1 MSRPACRGPDRR
13 VDAWPAH
20 PATGGGPAPRP
31 GPGPPALPALPARP
45 PRRIERGVPLTA
57 AACPHEALLG
67 ILALLRAACGSG
79 VRLLRVD
86 GPVPADRTIGLGGRP
101 QPVPDRTTGRGS
113 PEQVRPTIEH
123 GMGESGVLAVISR
136 TVFGFLPSRR
146 LRLPLVKRQPRQPGQ
161 SRRLF
166 IQLVRVP
173 LSSAGATRRRVPHA
187 ELSEHQWQI
196 AQRLATT
203 RMLVIDGS
211 QARRPLNWPTKR

>member
-1 MSRPACRGPDRR
+1 M
-13 VDAWPAH
+13 
-20 PATGGGPAPRP
+20 
-31 GPGPPALPALPARP
+31 
-45 PRRIERGVPLTA
+45 
-57 AACPHEALLG
+57 
-67 ILALLRAACGSG
+67 
-79 VRLLRVD
+79 D

-136 TVFGFLPSRR
+136 MVFGFLPSRR

-166 IQLVRVP
+166 TQLVRVP
-173 LSSAGATRRRVPHA
+173 LSSAGATRRRVPRA

-196 AQRLATT
+196 AQRLATI

-211 QARRPLNWPTKR
+211 QGAETVELAHEALIAVWDELAAWTAEDRKFLVWRESLQHDTS